1 MQIKEQSMLTVQYET
16 VVAAVALLLVGTA
29 VQLGISDLV
38 AGAVM
43 QPHASPLHSSALR
56 RKKLSKSGGCRQ
68 LLSPNVFNCLLAWE
82 S

>member
-1 MQIKEQSMLTVQYET
+1 MLTVQYET

-43 QPHASPLHSSALR
+43 QLPRRYTARHYDERNSA
-56 RKKLSKSGGCRQ
+56 KVAGAA
-68 LLSPNVFNCLLAWE
+68 NF
-82 S
+82 